1 MSDLDKIL
9 ELVNKNNGFITT
21 KEVVKNNLNK
31 MALKDFVIIIN

>member
-31 MALKDFVIIIN
+31 WL